1 MHYFK
6 YPYINTNP
14 MSIELII
21 AAIIFIATYALIAIR
36 RVGKYKISFPI
47 AAAVGGLLMILFGIV
62 SLNKAWDAINFDTL
76 FILLGMMLVVASLD
90 CCGFFEL
97 VANNLMSWSMSG
109 KRFLVYVMIISA
121 VLSAIMLNDAVVL
134 LFTPIV
140 IRCCRKAGANPIPL
154 LVGVFVSANIGSVAT
169 VIGNPQN
176 AYIAMKAGISFIDF
190 SAKLLPIAVVC
201 MIVACLMLLFFFGK
215 KLEFQSTASTDRM
228 ELDRMRLYLVL
239 AVTLVAIVCFGISSF
254 VGWKLPYI
262 ALIAGVVSL
271 LIVSTKGLDTTFTAV
286 KSVNWGILLF
296 FIGLFILVAGVV
308 ESGLLDEIRKLF
320 PGFSEGS
327 IPSILDVTVFGT
339 ILSNLV
345 SNVPAAMLIGE
356 LIPLNEP
363 GLWLTLAACTTIA
376 GNLTLIGAA
385 ANVIVVE
392 ESEKEDIRI
401 GFFEFMKIGVPLTLV
416 TLAIM
421 TGMLYILA

>member
-1 MHYFK
+1 
-6 YPYINTNP
+6 
-14 MSIELII
+14 MSIELVI
-21 AAIIFIATYALIAIR
+21 AAIIFIVTYALIAVR
-36 RVGKYKISFPI
+36 KVGKYKINFPI
-47 AAAVGGLLMILFGIV
+47 AAAVGGLLMIVFGIV
-62 SLNKAWDAINFDTL
+62 SLEKAWNAINFDTL

-90 CCGFFEL
+90 RCGFFEL
-97 VANNLMSWSMSG
+97 VADILMSKSMSG
-109 KRFLVYVMIISA
+109 KRFLIAVMVISA

-140 IRCCRKAGANPIPL
+140 IRCCKKAGADPIPY

-176 AYIAMKAGISFIDF
+176 AYIAMKAGISFVDF

-201 MIVACLMLLFFFGK
+201 MAVACLIMVVFFGK
-215 KLEFQSTASTDRM
+215 KLVFDFDATGERTV
-228 ELDRMRLYLVL
+228 LDKPRLYAVL
-239 AVTLVAIVCFGISSF
+239 AVTVIAVICFGLSSF
-254 VGWKLPYI
+254 VGWKLSYI
-262 ALIAGVVSL
+262 ALIAGAVSL
-271 LIVSTKGLDTTFTAV
+271 IIVSTKGLDTTFTAV

-308 ESGLLDEIRKLF
+308 ESGLLGEMRKFF

-327 IPSILDVTVFGT
+327 IPSILDVTIFGT

-356 LIPLNEP
+356 LLPLNEP

-392 ESEKEDIRI
+392 ESEKEDIHI
-401 GFFEFMKIGVPLTLV
+401 GFFEFMKIGIPITLV

-421 TGMLYILA
+421 TGMLYLLL

>member
-1 MHYFK
+1 
-6 YPYINTNP
+6 
-14 MSIELII
+14 MSIELIL
-21 AAIIFIATYALIAIR
+21 AAIIFIVTYALIAIR
-36 RVGKYKISFPI
+36 KVGNHKISFPI

-62 SLNKAWDAINFDTL
+62 TLNEAWDAINFDTL

-90 CCGFFEL
+90 RCGFFGM
-97 VANNLMSWSMSG
+97 VADYLMSRSMGG
-109 KRFLVYVMIISA
+109 KRFLVLVMVISA

-140 IRCCRKAGANPIPL
+140 IRCCRNANANPIPF

-176 AYIAMKAGISFIDF
+176 AFIATKAGISFVDF
-190 SAKLLPIAVVC
+190 SATLLPIAVVC
-201 MIVACLMLLFFFGK
+201 MVVACLILVFFYGNR
-215 KLEFQSTASTDRM
+215 LEFTCAPNGERTV
-228 ELDRMRLYLVL
+228 LDRPRLYAVL
-239 AVTLVAIVCFGISSF
+239 AVTIVAVICFGISSF
-254 VGWKLPYI
+254 VGWKLSYI
-262 ALIAGVVSL
+262 ALVAGAFSL
-271 LIVSTKGLDTTFTAV
+271 LIVSTKGLGTTVGAL

-296 FIGLFILVAGVV
+296 FVGLFVLVAGVV
-308 ESGLLDEIRKLF
+308 QSGLLGEIRNIF

-327 IPSILDVTVFGT
+327 TPSILDITVFGT

-356 LIPLNEP
+356 LIPLSEP

-392 ESEKEDIRI
+392 ESEKEGIHM

-421 TGMLYILA
+421 AIMLFFML